1 MRIMNLK
8 KLKKEILTLKLLKID
23 SFVLLNSNQISFF
36 YFVNVN
42 NILNPYLSKLLSG
55 IFFYFIKQSAKKMIK
70 ILQKES

>member
-55 IFFYFIKQSAKKMIK
+55 IL
-70 ILQKES
+70 ILSSNQQRK

>member
-1 MRIMNLK
+1 MNLK

-55 IFFYFIKQSAKKMIK
+55 IF
-70 ILQKES
+70 ILSSNQQRK